1 MRRESA
7 LVTVPDPAT
16 NPVRREVRLSLP
28 EKVAKSAAER
38 APVVVELESPR
49 EMPLHAIE
57 RPLAA
62 PVMRLTLL
70 LKVDQSLPVIA
81 PVVVEFAVFI
91 ANTPVRLLYM
101 RGPFAERDVRE
112 ILLATTQESVFRLPE
127 RLNTVPESE
136 RIFPV
141 AVAR

>member
-1 MRRESA
+1 MRIESA

-16 NPVRREVRLSLP
+16 NPVRRDERLSLP

-38 APVVVELESPR
+38 APVVVELASPR

-57 RPLAA
+57 RPLAVPA
-62 PVMRLTLL
+62 MRLTLL
-70 LKVDQSLPVIA
+70 LNVVQSIPVIA
-81 PVVVEFAVFI
+81 PVVVEFAIFI
-91 ANTPVRLLYM
+91 PNTPVKLLYV
-101 RGPFAERDVRE
+101 RGPFAESDERE
-112 ILLATTQESVFRLPE
+112 ILVATTHERVFRLPE
-127 RLNTVPESE
+127 RLNTVPETE